1 MISAG
6 RLNTLLELQQ
16 PATGQDAAGQPATGW
31 VKLDELWGDVRHA
44 SGLQTIKADADTSI
58 VKVSIRIRH
67 RSGITAA
74 MRLVEKESG
83 VAYAIAAVLPDARK
97 EFIDLVCEVV
107 R

>member
-6 RLNTLLELQQ
+6 RLNTLLKLQQ

-31 VKLDELWGDVRHA
+31 VELGELWGDVRHA

-58 VKVSIRIRH
+58 VKVSIRIRY

-74 MRLVEKESG
+74 MRLVEKGSG
-83 VAYAIAAVLPDARK
+83 VVYDIKSPLPDGRR
-97 EFIDLVCEVV
+97 EFMDVVCEVV
-107 R
+107 V